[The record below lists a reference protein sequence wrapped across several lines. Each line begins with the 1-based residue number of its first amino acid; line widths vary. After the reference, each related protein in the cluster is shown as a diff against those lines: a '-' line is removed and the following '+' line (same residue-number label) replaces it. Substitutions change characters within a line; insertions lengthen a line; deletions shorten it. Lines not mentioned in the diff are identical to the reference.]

1 MKNTNVVYKLL
12 QSVVNVLVT
21 FIFTLPFLFV
31 YGITIEWKIS
41 WITIFFLY
49 NLFFEFIYGRCFGMI
64 LFNTHYE
71 ARKLPIEKV
80 VYIMLYTASFSTIL
94 FYIWVPFDLLVFNL
108 LILQLPCILLTGTT
122 LHGFLSGGIKT
133 VWK

>member
-1 MKNTNVVYKLL
+1 
-12 QSVVNVLVT
+12 
-21 FIFTLPFLFV
+21 
-31 YGITIEWKIS
+31 
-41 WITIFFLY
+41 
-49 NLFFEFIYGRCFGMI
+49 MI